1 MGHYVRLA
9 LLPGNKHGPVDVD
22 MVTIPRNN
30 DLSVVMVVVMMRRA
44 GDMDVVV
51 ISRNNHRLVSVV
63 VVVIVW

>member
-9 LLPGNKHGPVDVD
+9 LLPGNKYGPVDVD

-30 DLSVVMVVVMMRRA
+30 DLSVVMVVVMRRA

-63 VVVIVW
+63 VVVVIVW

>member
-9 LLPGNKHGPVDVD
+9 LLPGNKYGPVDVD